1 MAGKALPRLPLFALT
16 GLLLAGPV
24 CLAAP
29 DKALSEITVDVEAE
43 GRPVLEVLRK
53 LERDHDLNYVVSDR
67 VLERAGLVNVHLR
80 RVSLEDALH
89 AISAGCGLRLQIRGR
104 IVILLPESTRAAVP
118 APVRGRRPLER
129 RPEPD
134 EAPTRPEAR
143 RPARP
148 DDFSSRP
155 APDRSKNLARAVG
168 EVLSVDVKTGHLQ
181 LDSDGLKVD
190 FFAPTAKEIGDP
202 SRAARMRSTLSRLQV
217 GHKVALEYRRLKD
230 RLIIESL
237 VGGTKVRDNAL
248 AMIRRKRDSNE
259 EGEGKS
265 EPAPRRGKKR
275 RGVTAPRNPLQ
286 APESTTAIPDGVLT
300 GTFVGFADDQA
311 RVKRGDG
318 EIVSAYVP
326 SGDPDLRAKIV
337 TVLERLKPGA
347 RVFFMY
353 EGIKGKMVLK
363 STGITEVKPGKKK

>member
-16 GLLLAGPV
+16 GLLLAAPV
-24 CLAAP
+24 CFAAP
-29 DKALSEITVDVEAE
+29 QKALSEITVDVEAE

-80 RVSLEDALH
+80 QVSLEDALH

-104 IVILLPESTRAAVP
+104 IVILLPEATRAAVP
-118 APVRGRRPLER
+118 APVRGRRPVER
-129 RPEPD
+129 RPEP
-134 EAPTRPEAR
+134 EAPTRR
-143 RPARP
+143 ARP
-148 DDFSSRP
+148 KDFSSRP
-155 APDRSKNLARAVG
+155 SAPERNKNLARAVG

-190 FFAPTAKEIGDP
+190 FYAPTAKEIGDA
-202 SRAARMRSTLSRLQV
+202 SRAARMRSTLARLQV
-217 GHKVALEYRRLKD
+217 GHKVALEYRRLKS

-248 AMIRRKRDSNE
+248 AMIRRKGDPN
-259 EGEGKS
+259 EGEKS

-300 GTFVGFADDQA
+300 GTFVDFAGDQA

-318 EIVSAYVP
+318 EIVNAYVP
-326 SGDPDLRAKIV
+326 SDDPDLRAKIV

-353 EGIKGKMVLK
+353 EGVEGKMVLK
-363 STGITEVKPGKKK
+363 STGITEVKSGKKK